1 MILWDGYKT
10 ETDPLT
16 GRRIIQLTYGK
27 AFCYPLYYFIPSVT
41 ADEKYLV
48 FHGMLGES
56 LQLYS
61 LELATGKST
70 RITDASHPDTRWVPW
85 CSPAPPGV
93 LDHRSALD
101 AVNRRVVYFDGNL
114 VKVTPVDKADS
125 RVLFHLDDDRLA
137 IGQNCVTPDGKWF
150 VYIHHDK
157 KTYHEMTKN
166 PDWAAYYK
174 ARTLSF
180 ETIISAYGLD
190 SGESRE
196 ILRINSPV
204 HHVFPYG
211 NRHFVVNHP
220 VNENGMLF
228 MPFEGGWYTNLRS
241 KDARGR
247 MPCHCAATSR
257 GIAYEAYLG
266 HSEIIAGL
274 LNPFTHERKE
284 FALPSSFGYV
294 HTGNDPEGRLFF
306 YENMNYDETGTIN
319 HDMHYVES
327 FQGGRACLKPL
338 LANRPSYIENSQKSH
353 FHPRMTPGRNFIIFT
368 GGCPDTR
375 TNHVYLLDVSDIV
388 ESEGFY
394 FPDTGGMG

>member
-10 ETDPLT
+10 ETDSLT
-16 GRRIIQLTYGK
+16 GRRIIQLTYGD

-41 ADEKYLV
+41 EDEKYLV
-48 FHGMLGES
+48 FHRMDAGG

-70 RITDASHPDTRWVPW
+70 RITDAAHPDTRWVPW
-85 CSPAPPGV
+85 CSPTPPGV

-101 AVNRRVVYFDGNL
+101 AANRRVVYFDGNL
-114 VKVTPVDKADS
+114 AKATPVDEADP
-125 RVLFHLDDDRLA
+125 RILFSLDDDRLA
-137 IGQNCVTPDGKWF
+137 MGQNCITPDGKWF

-157 KTYHEMTKN
+157 KTYLEMTRDTN
-166 PDWAAYYK
+166 WPAYYK
-174 ARTLSF
+174 ARASSF
-180 ETIISAYGLD
+180 ETIITAYGLD

-228 MPFEGGWYTNLRS
+228 VPFEGGWYTNLRS
-241 KDARGR
+241 KDTHGR
-247 MPCHCAATSR
+247 MPCHCAATLR
-257 GIAYEAYLG
+257 GITYEAYLG
-266 HSEIIAGL
+266 HSDIVAGI

-284 FALPSSFGYV
+284 FGLPRSFGYV
-294 HTGNDPEGRLFF
+294 HTGNDPEGKLFF

-327 FQGGRACLKPL
+327 FQGGGANLKPL
-338 LANRPSYIENSQKSH
+338 LANRPSYIEKSQKSH
-353 FHPRMTPGRNFIIFT
+353 FHPRMTPGRDYIIFT
-368 GGCPDTR
+368 GGCPKTR
-375 TNHVYLLDVSDIV
+375 TNHVYLLDVSDIG
-388 ESEGFY
+388 ESKGLN
-394 FPDTGGMG
+394 FPCTGGIG